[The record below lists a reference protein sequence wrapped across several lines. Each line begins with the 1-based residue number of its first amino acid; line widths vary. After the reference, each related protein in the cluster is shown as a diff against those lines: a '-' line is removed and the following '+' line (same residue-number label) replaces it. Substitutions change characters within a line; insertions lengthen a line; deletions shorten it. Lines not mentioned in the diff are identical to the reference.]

1 MNFNKLAK
9 ISVFDLTAI
18 CRSHMH
24 LSRLDCQTRV
34 NLHSAIRNQPISVQE
49 AIEVDVDLAIQK
61 GLVEFGREIMLK
73 KIRDTANGNGCI
85 KKKIQL
91 KNTVFFFLSFFSFRF
106 NRKV

>member
-24 LSRLDCQTRV
+24 MSRLDCQTRV

-61 GLVEFGREIMLK
+61 GLVKYGR
-73 KIRDTANGNGCI
+73 IRERNHVEEDQGHS
-85 KKKIQL
+85 KRRRLHKE
-91 KNTVFFFLSFFSFRF
+91 KNPVEEYGFFFPFFLFVSF
-106 NRKV
+106 